1 MVYLIC
7 FSWQLLYMLYILEF
21 KNCLLIVLM
30 KLSQVDSKCPAQ
42 KKKSP
47 DRIKFHVLLM
57 A

>member
-7 FSWQLLYMLYILEF
+7 FSLQLLYMLYILEF

-42 KKKSP
+42 KK
-47 DRIKFHVLLM
+47 VLIE
-57 A
+57 